1 MNASTTRSLSQ
12 AGPLFSL
19 KRGKC
24 DTSDNTDCMKDAVRV
39 VRLTETESRVLAARG
54 EWKRAVT
61 VSDLQKEKSC
71 EERCWD
77 SSTTL

>member
-1 MNASTTRSLSQ
+1 
-12 AGPLFSL
+12 
-19 KRGKC
+19 
-24 DTSDNTDCMKDAVRV
+24 MKDAVRV